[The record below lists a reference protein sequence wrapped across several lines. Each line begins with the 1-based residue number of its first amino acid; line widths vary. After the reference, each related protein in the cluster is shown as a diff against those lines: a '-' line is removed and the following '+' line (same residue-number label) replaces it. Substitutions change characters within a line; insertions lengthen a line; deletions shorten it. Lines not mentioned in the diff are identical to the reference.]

1 MTAAVMLLL
10 WYVTVDRAE
19 NCDTSLAML
28 DTVHKEANE
37 DDMLGE
43 AGSLPKRQMSGK
55 GGEEAVTGLSHWASS
70 TDVFMFILSRYAAS
84 YISSGRSQS
93 WRRL

>member
-1 MTAAVMLLL
+1 MTAAVILLL

-19 NCDTSLAML
+19 NCDTSLATL

-37 DDMLGE
+37 DDILSE
-43 AGSLPKRQMSGK
+43 AGSLPTMQMSGK
-55 GGEEAVTGLSHWASS
+55 GGDEAVTGLSHWASL
-70 TDVFMFILSRYAAS
+70 TGVFISISSRYAAS

-93 WRRL
+93 WR

>member
-19 NCDTSLAML
+19 NCDTSSAML

-37 DDMLGE
+37 DDIVGE
-43 AGSLPKRQMSGK
+43 AGSLPKMRMNGR
-55 GGEEAVTGLSHWASS
+55 EA
-70 TDVFMFILSRYAAS
+70 
-84 YISSGRSQS
+84 
-93 WRRL
+93 RRLLPAYLTGRA